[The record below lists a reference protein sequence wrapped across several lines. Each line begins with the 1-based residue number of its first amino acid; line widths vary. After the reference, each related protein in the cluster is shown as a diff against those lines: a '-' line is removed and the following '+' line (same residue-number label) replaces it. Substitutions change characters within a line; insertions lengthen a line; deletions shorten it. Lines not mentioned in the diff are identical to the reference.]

1 MILPEVMEPTPA
13 LPLSMSQLYSNW
25 CYSPMLPA
33 LSIKE
38 QRYGLLEVIVS
49 DAEIVKRLLL
59 SAACGADEL
68 VCKVVGRG
76 WGLLQEGG
84 GEGWDVAVHD
94 DWMR

>member
-13 LPLSMSQLYSNW
+13 LPPSRSQLYSNW
-25 CYSPMLPA
+25 CYPPMLPA

-38 QRYGLLEVIVS
+38 QRHGLLEVIVC

-59 SAACGADEL
+59 SGSCGADEL
-68 VCKVVGRG
+68 GCEVVCGG

-94 DWMR
+94 GMR